1 MDQNYKFKSTSS
13 QYLRQIMYKQYLRE
27 YYKNAVNLS
36 KYGEYITPIQGE
48 NDYFCQCI
56 QQRANEIK
64 QGYNDPSQT
73 EYQRVS
79 QILTGTLGGKTTFGN
94 LNRPVTVNYM
104 GGWEGQPGGMPR
116 VPRNYF

>member
-1 MDQNYKFKSTSS
+1 MNQNYKFKSVSS

-27 YYKNAVNLS
+27 YYKNAFEIS

-48 NDYFCQCI
+48 NDYFCYCI

-73 EYQRVS
+73 ENLRIS

-104 GGWEGQPGGMPR
+104 GGWEGQPGGMPKP
-116 VPRNYF
+116 PRNNF